1 MSNLFIE
8 TAIEKITK
16 LIFQK
21 IFGAVSE
28 VIGPYIPLIISI
40 AEIIGKIIEIYENV
54 EYNKDVCTASMKSP
68 SNCRKRQD
76 NEDNERNFLDQ
87 EYYLTFYE
95 FFHVM
100 IRIKQFI
107 IYVSKLQ
114 GVKKF
119 FLTVSVK
126 SQFNGI
132 INDFETSMKDLNLTN
147 FIDDNEESREI
158 DHQYLIESVAEIIDV
173 SSFIIFFSFI
183 S

>member
-1 MSNLFIE
+1 
-8 TAIEKITK
+8 
-16 LIFQK
+16 
-21 IFGAVSE
+21 
-28 VIGPYIPLIISI
+28 
-40 AEIIGKIIEIYENV
+40 
-54 EYNKDVCTASMKSP
+54 MKSP

-119 FLTVSVK
+119 FLTVSIK
-126 SQFNGI
+126 SQFNSI
-132 INDFETSMKDLNLTN
+132 INDFETSMKERFESQILLTTMKN
-147 FIDDNEESREI
+147 
-158 DHQYLIESVAEIIDV
+158 HVKLITNILLKVLCSGYKFV
-173 SSFIIFFSFI
+173 
-183 S
+183 